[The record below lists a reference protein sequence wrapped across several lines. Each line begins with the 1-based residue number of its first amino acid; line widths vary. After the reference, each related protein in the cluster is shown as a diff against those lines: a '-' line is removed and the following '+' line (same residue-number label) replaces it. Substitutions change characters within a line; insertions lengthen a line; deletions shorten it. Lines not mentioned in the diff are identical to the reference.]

1 VPRRAAAMLGE
12 LGKQPKRQL
21 LLQFVNLGEP
31 PAARRASA
39 RRRRRCRRSHQT
51 RCTTTL
57 PAAAGMIITSALMLW
72 KGLILATGSESPIVV
87 VLSGSMEPGFHR
99 GDILLLHQRPA
110 PPAPG
115 DVVVFS
121 TNGREIPIVHRV
133 VKALALRPAGADSD
147 GADGGTSGAASTGV
161 ADAEL
166 LTKGDNNWGDD
177 RSLYPAGQLWLRR
190 EHVIGRVVG
199 FVPHIGRATIVM
211 NDFPAVKYALIG
223 LLGLFVVT
231 SKE

>member
-1 VPRRAAAMLGE
+1 
-12 LGKQPKRQL
+12 
-21 LLQFVNLGEP
+21 
-31 PAARRASA
+31 
-39 RRRRRCRRSHQT
+39 
-51 RCTTTL
+51 
-57 PAAAGMIITSALMLW
+57 MIITSALMLW
-72 KGLILATGSESPIVV
+72 KGLVLATGSESPIVV

-99 GDILLLHQRPA
+99 GDILLLRQRAA

-121 TNGREIPIVHRV
+121 TDGREIPIVHRV
-133 VKALALRPAGADSD
+133 VKALALHPEGAEGGTDGTKG
-147 GADGGTSGAASTGV
+147 GADGTASTGV

-190 EHVIGRVVG
+190 EHVIGRVIG

>member
-1 VPRRAAAMLGE
+1 
-12 LGKQPKRQL
+12 
-21 LLQFVNLGEP
+21 
-31 PAARRASA
+31 
-39 RRRRRCRRSHQT
+39 
-51 RCTTTL
+51 
-57 PAAAGMIITSALMLW
+57 MIITSALMLW

-121 TNGREIPIVHRV
+121 TDGREIPIVHRV
-133 VKALALRPAGADSD
+133 VKALALRPAGAGSGTD
-147 GADGGTSGAASTGV
+147 GAAGTDAAV

-177 RSLYPAGQLWLRR
+177 RSLYPAGQLWLHR
-190 EHVIGRVVG
+190 EHIIGRVVG